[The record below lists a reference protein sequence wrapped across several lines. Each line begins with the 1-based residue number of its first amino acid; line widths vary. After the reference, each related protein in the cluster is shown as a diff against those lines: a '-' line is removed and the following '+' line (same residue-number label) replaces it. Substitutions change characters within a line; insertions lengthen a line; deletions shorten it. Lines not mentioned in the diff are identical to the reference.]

1 MAITGYVV
9 HARTPMRSAAVTW
22 TSIASP
28 AFVNEARFGYD
39 YDVNEFADPSGAPY
53 EQMGRNIS
61 EFGPPAGYLGFGL
74 PSNQPQVSRQ
84 NSLQAADNV
93 SHHVGRH
100 ALKYGFQW
108 NRLWSDA
115 GTRAFYNGQFSFG
128 GFQDFLDNRPL
139 AFNGVDGP
147 LFTYQTF
154 ADQAYFF
161 QDDFRL
167 RPGLTLNLGI
177 RYEIPSNFS
186 KFASDIT
193 FPRES
198 DPATAIWNRALP
210 VEARASARTSRDRN
224 NWAPRIGFAWSP
236 RAKSGLFGDQQLV
249 IRGGY
254 GIGYDFPYGLLAAHV
269 LAAAPLALSYSLGG
283 TSATV
288 PGEVTGDAVRRV
300 MQPPRGLDPRQLR
313 FADFSRDLHSP
324 MAHSWSLGI
333 QRRLG
338 TSQVIEIRYAG
349 NRGIGLFHSR
359 NANPSVQNYI
369 DAGFPEVIPAGVR
382 PGINPAC
389 QACTGRVNPDYATWT
404 LLANTASSTY
414 HGLQSRYEG
423 RPLAGLTLGA
433 AYTWSRSID
442 NASDHDLRAG
452 PLSQNP
458 FDITAGERGLST
470 FDRQHVVALHF
481 VQDVPVFRA
490 DRGLIGK
497 LLGGWSIA
505 GIVRSQS
512 GLPATPQQRNT
523 EPRSANDLAFNNAF
537 VPNPDTRRPFS
548 SNPQAPLR
556 TVGLVQPDGSLVDFY
571 QRTRRVTADEVRWI
585 YNNNAA
591 ARLFGTPF
599 GAGRNVLRGPAFH
612 QTDLSVFK
620 SVRLAE
626 RVQVQF
632 RLEAENVFNH
642 PNFPTI
648 GATIADVPGFLN
660 PTETQAAP
668 RRLAAGVRVFF

>member
-1 MAITGYVV
+1 
-9 HARTPMRSAAVTW
+9 
-22 TSIASP
+22 
-28 AFVNEARFGYD
+28 
-39 YDVNEFADPSGAPY
+39 
-53 EQMGRNIS
+53 
-61 EFGPPAGYLGFGL
+61 
-74 PSNQPQVSRQ
+74 
-84 NSLQAADNV
+84 
-93 SHHVGRH
+93 
-100 ALKYGFQW
+100 
-108 NRLWSDA
+108 
-115 GTRAFYNGQFSFG
+115 
-128 GFQDFLDNRPL
+128 
-139 AFNGVDGP
+139 
-147 LFTYQTF
+147 
-154 ADQAYFF
+154 
-161 QDDFRL
+161 
-167 RPGLTLNLGI
+167 
-177 RYEIPSNFS
+177 
-186 KFASDIT
+186 
-193 FPRES
+193 
-198 DPATAIWNRALP
+198 
-210 VEARASARTSRDRN
+210 
-224 NWAPRIGFAWSP
+224 
-236 RAKSGLFGDQQLV
+236 
-249 IRGGY
+249 
-254 GIGYDFPYGLLAAHV
+254 
-269 LAAAPLALSYSLGG
+269 
-283 TSATV
+283 
-288 PGEVTGDAVRRV
+288 
-300 MQPPRGLDPRQLR
+300 
-313 FADFSRDLHSP
+313 

-548 SNPQAPLR
+548 SNPKAPLR